1 MEIIKYLFEGFFI
14 TIVSMYIIGKE
25 FDADNTVIM
34 ATAIAGILMVTES
47 IGSIYRYSKKKIITG
62 VHTLER
68 QIGGMDGTMSLQTAL
83 RMKEMLQKQSGGCGT
98 RKCGS
103 YAPEDTAM
111 FDSRVK
117 SGKMKTQ
124 TDEYTYGE
132 YANYET
138 VYNMPQ
144 IPIDREEMELL
155 SSEHKLPN
163 INNLRR
169 SISARMKQSQFGG
182 ETEKSKSSSDD
193 KPAEDAEKSEETK
206 KSSVK
211 PKKKAEEDKDKK
223 AKSQDTK
230 KDNEE

>member
-34 ATAIAGILMVTES
+34 ATAIAGILMITES
-47 IGSIYRYSKKKIITG
+47 IGSIYRYSKSKIITG

-83 RMKEMLQKQSGGCGT
+83 RMKAMLQKQSGGCGG
-98 RKCGS
+98 KGS
-103 YAPEDTAM
+103 YSPKDTAM
-111 FDSRVK
+111 FDSSIK

-144 IPIDREEMELL
+144 IPINQEEMELL

-182 ETEKSKSSSDD
+182 ETDASTEE
-193 KPAEDAEKSEETK
+193 KPAKDAEKSDEKK

-211 PKKKAEEDKDKK
+211 TKKKAEDKK
-223 AKSQDTK
+223 PKPQETK
-230 KDNEE
+230 KDKEE